1 MTVLTVYIGHYMF
14 VMILM
19 NAKHVYSNKRIH
31 METERQPKLLYR
43 ITEAAGLTGYSRSFI
58 YLAINKGELK
68 VVRKGKTVRVLAD
81 DLHDWIIG
89 HQ

>member
-1 MTVLTVYIGHYMF
+1 MF

-19 NAKHVYSNKRIH
+19 NAKHVYSNKGIH

-81 DLHDWIIG
+81 DLHDWINKHG
-89 HQ
+89 AE